1 MNAKVSF
8 EIGLTTMLMLGGVHW
23 ASAAIVSQSF
33 SVPKTTGD
41 IGDADGIGV
50 SDPRTVNLFGAGS
63 KIASLQVSLNIAGG
77 YNSDYFVS
85 LRHETPGG
93 TGYSV
98 LLNRVGIVSATNP
111 NDYGYL
117 DPGMNVVFSDK
128 AAYDIHEYR
137 LTASSLNTEVPTTW
151 QPDGRAI
158 DPSVVTSA
166 TPRDALLSSFQGLDP
181 NGTWT
186 LFILDQS
193 PGGIGTLTSWG
204 LTIDTG
210 MVAVPEP
217 STALAGAFM
226 LLLTLTRFQWRS
238 GKQ

>member
-8 EIGLTTMLMLGGVHW
+8 EIGLTTLLMLGGGHW
-23 ASAAIVSQSF
+23 TSAAIVSQSF
-33 SVPKTTGD
+33 NVSQT
-41 IGDADGIGV
+41 IGDADGIGI
-50 SDPRTVNLFGAGS
+50 SNSRTVNPFGVGS
-63 KIASLQVSLNIAGG
+63 KIASLQVSLNIEGG

-85 LRHETPGG
+85 LRHETSGG

-98 LLNRVGIVSATNP
+98 LLNRVGIVSATDSS
-111 NDYGYL
+111 DYGYL
-117 DPGMNVVFSDK
+117 DPGMNVVLSDK
-128 AAYDIHEYR
+128 AAYNIHEYG
-137 LTASSLNTEVPTTW
+137 LTATLDNGVLTGTW
-151 QPDGRAI
+151 QPDGRSI
-158 DPSVVTSA
+158 DPSAVTSA
-166 TPRDALLSSFQGLDP
+166 TRPTAMLSSFQGLDP

-193 PGGIGTLTSWG
+193 PGGTGTLTSWG